1 MTAPTARTAGTAW
14 DSAEGERHLLLRKM
28 GDGVPR
34 PLACP
39 DCRPSMR
46 APGETPHVYGDVLK
60 HRHSMFL
67 EAPPGKL
74 RSWNELQPIGRAADA
89 RTPPG
94 LPRRDSAAPASSD
107 PAPSPVDLPDMRP
120 WKPDPPKPHKFKILL
135 CRV

>member
-14 DSAEGERHLLLRKM
+14 DSAEGECHLLLRKM

-94 LPRRDSAAPASSD
+94 LPRRDPRCTSELRSSTE
-107 PAPSPVDLPDMRP
+107 PCGPPRHEAMEARPS
-120 WKPDPPKPHKFKILL
+120 KTS
-135 CRV
+135 